1 MTTLGPRV
9 VISGEVFCDDDL
21 TIEGSVEGRVTVREG
36 TLTIE
41 TSAHVE
47 ADVKATRVLVL
58 GTVRGA
64 ITATE
69 RIDLGASSS
78 VEGSLSADQI
88 AIAEGAHVSGN
99 IDMGRRTIAARVAEY
114 RAGRVVEV

>member
-1 MTTLGPRV
+1 MTTIGPHV
-9 VISGEVFCDDDL
+9 VISGEVFCDGDL

-41 TSAHVE
+41 ASAYVE
-47 ADVKATRVLVL
+47 ADVKAIRVYVH

-69 RIDLGASSS
+69 RIDLRPSSS

-88 AIAEGAHVSGN
+88 AIEEGAHVSGS
-99 IDMGRRTIAARVAEY
+99 IDMGRRTIAAKVAEY
-114 RAGRVVEV
+114 RAGRGADA